1 MKIKKEYKTTH
12 ICALPSDLRV
22 LVAVELVKAK
32 VSDENRV
39 VAMDGRVCDLEDTIN
54 ITYI

>member
-12 ICALPSDLRV
+12 IAQLPGDLRV

-32 VSDENRV
+32 LSDEDRER
-39 VAMDGRVCDLEDTIN
+39 AMDGRVCDLEDTIK
-54 ITYI
+54 IVYQ